1 MIQPGNPVD
10 ETGTLIR
17 EGGAFLLQRDSGGR
31 YHLQLGRM
39 PVDHVQ
45 KRVRIIGVEIA
56 PDLISVDGV
65 SSA

>member
-1 MIQPGNPVD
+1 MIRTGPIVD

-17 EGGAFLLQRDSGGR
+17 EGGGFVLQRDSGGR
-31 YHLQLGRM
+31 YQLQLARM

-45 KRVRIIGVEIA
+45 KRVRIIGVAIA
-56 PDLISVDGV
+56 PDLIEVDGV

>member
-1 MIQPGNPVD
+1 M
-10 ETGTLIR
+10 
-17 EGGAFLLQRDSGGR
+17 QRDSGGR
-31 YHLQLGRM
+31 YTLQLGRM

-45 KRVRIIGVEIA
+45 KRVRIIGVAIA

>member
-1 MIQPGNPVD
+1 MTNTGTPID

-31 YHLQLGRM
+31 YTLQLGRM

-45 KRVRIIGVEIA
+45 KRVRIIGVAIA